1 MLPHTILKYFKN
13 METKEKKSF
22 FAAMPILPLSIITI
36 GISAFFLILPPYI
49 LADVEKFSQD
59 IGELIGCLSYAIIIV
74 IACFF
79 ICKEN
84 PKSVW
89 YVPIICN
96 IVSIAAA
103 FGPEFRLAPTWKLFI
118 GGWVLSL
125 IGAISGALI
134 GQRAARR
141 AIT

>member
-1 MLPHTILKYFKN
+1 

-22 FAAMPILPLSIITI
+22 FAVMPSLALSIITI
-36 GISAFFLILPPYI
+36 GISTLFIMLPSYI
-49 LADVEKFSQD
+49 FEGVEKFGQD
-59 IGELIGCLSYAIIIV
+59 IGELIGSLSYAIIIV

-79 ICKEN
+79 ICRGN

-96 IVSIAAA
+96 IVSIAGA
-103 FGPEFRLAPTWKLFI
+103 FGPEFWAAPTRMLII

-134 GQRAARR
+134 GRRAARR